1 LRGWDLI
8 DLDSHFLSAFGSIGQ
23 FIRDHGYLAY
33 ASANVALYQRLA
45 ADAPASAVCAL
56 SSGFMLYPDALGEHY
71 RALRKTIETDPLTA
85 LLLPSFALEQCV
97 AQIVERQLQRAYL
110 MPDRAREEQ
119 KIRKRFPLFMQLQSR
134 RFLSDGRPAEA
145 VAVEILDTLSDSRHS
160 LR

>member
-85 LLLPSFALEQCV
+85 LFIAV
-97 AQIVERQLQRAYL
+97 VRIGAMRGTNR
-110 MPDRAREEQ
+110 
-119 KIRKRFPLFMQLQSR
+119 
-134 RFLSDGRPAEA
+134 GTA
-145 VAVEILDTLSDSRHS
+145 VAAGVSDAGSGAGRTENKKAVSTVHAIAITTIS
-160 LR
+160 Q